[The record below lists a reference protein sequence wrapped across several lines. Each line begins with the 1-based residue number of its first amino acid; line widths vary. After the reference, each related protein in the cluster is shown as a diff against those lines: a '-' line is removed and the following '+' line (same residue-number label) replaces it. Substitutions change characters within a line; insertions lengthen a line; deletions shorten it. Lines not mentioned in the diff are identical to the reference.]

1 MITQKDI
8 YEWYHSVKKKRIQS
22 VDLELVESLR
32 EQLKKRLTVYLDD
45 EIPEYFINAVN
56 CIIQDV
62 FGVEG
67 EK

>member
-1 MITQKDI
+1 MISKKDI

-22 VDLELVESLR
+22 IDLEKLEELR
-32 EQLKKRLTVYLDD
+32 QKLKKKFITGRYGSLYIKHQID
-45 EIPEYFINAVN
+45 E
-56 CIIQDV
+56 V